1 MIATGSAG
9 RPERWLLA
17 GARGVV
23 SGGQRVKAAGR
34 EAELRGGL
42 DGTARMLPECV
53 EHMAD
58 EGGSVTMDELLI
70 LFKDV

>member
-1 MIATGSAG
+1 MIATGSTG
-9 RPERWLLA
+9 SPERWLLA

-42 DGTARMLPECV
+42 AGTERVLPEGV
-53 EHMAD
+53 ENVAD
-58 EGGSVTMDELLI
+58 
-70 LFKDV
+70 K